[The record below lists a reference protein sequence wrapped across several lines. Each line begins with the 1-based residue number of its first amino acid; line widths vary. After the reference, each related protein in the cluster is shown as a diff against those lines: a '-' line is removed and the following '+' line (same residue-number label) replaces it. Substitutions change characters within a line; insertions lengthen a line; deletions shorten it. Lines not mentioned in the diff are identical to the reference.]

1 MRLLEGWGLGTRRT
15 SPQPVIL
22 GILGSTFLKIHL
34 EVNIDQILEE
44 GELETSNV
52 DVDFHGELPR

>member
-1 MRLLEGWGLGTRRT
+1 MRLLEVLGLGTPRT
-15 SPQPVIL
+15 SPQPV
-22 GILGSTFLKIHL
+22 ILGSTFLKIHL